1 MGVGKGTGLEGGRH
15 VGWVWE
21 LVMEGLTPEGVSY
34 RWLGSD
40 WLRV

>member
-1 MGVGKGTGLEGGRH
+1 MGGV
-15 VGWVWE
+15 WVCG

-34 RWLGSD
+34 RRLGSD